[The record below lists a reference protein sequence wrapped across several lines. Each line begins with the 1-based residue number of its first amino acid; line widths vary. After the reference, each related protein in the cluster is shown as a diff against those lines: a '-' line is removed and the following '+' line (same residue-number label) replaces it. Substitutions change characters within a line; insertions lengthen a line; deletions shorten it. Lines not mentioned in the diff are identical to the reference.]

1 MEHEASRFLIYE
13 KGIAMEK
20 RRYVLDGGQTTVRMP
35 RQENEEF
42 LREVWFN
49 STFDCPLLNSPVWCV
64 TKGTTFLFNSAFM
77 TPLP

>member
-1 MEHEASRFLIYE
+1 MEHEANRFLIYE
-13 KGIAMEK
+13 NGIAMEK

-49 STFDCPLLNSPVWCV
+49 STFEQNRLCIE
-64 TKGTTFLFNSAFM
+64 AR
-77 TPLP
+77 LPF